1 MFKFLCAV
9 LLSICSAMSAWA
21 ASAPIKVL
29 IFSKTADYR
38 HASIPAGIS
47 ALEELGALHGW
58 DVDAT
63 ENASQF
69 NDDNLKRYDVVV
81 WLNTSGNILDSQ
93 QRTAYERFQQLHKGT
108 VAIHEAGTDT
118 ERDGWPWYRKMASV
132 LFSGHPTIQKATVV
146 VHDQTH
152 PASFGLPVEWEHV
165 DEWYSFASDPRLD
178 PDVHVLASVDERTYD
193 PAEFAMGK
201 GVRDHPVA
209 WYKQYDGGRYF
220 YTSLGHTYE
229 DYRSDCYFRALLT
242 GAIEWA
248 AGRKPDHLVKDTGDA
263 ALIFKE
269 FDGKSPNG
277 VWDRQGP
284 PQPANFKYAVKPD
297 RLEMYANTPL
307 NQHLVREGAAIDPAR
322 PYAVEGKFLIPVVH
336 DDVNSFCVNLNVAGP
351 DGDVRDVNTWSLNV
365 DLHPEGGA
373 VIKFMGFVNGRFT
386 DIGEMETTWGA
397 AGTEYGFRMYVN
409 ADFDGRYQS
418 KRVSMFI
425 TKDNTQLEKF
435 MVDYS
440 SFPYQPDETKSVR
453 LGVNTHEADWV
464 LRDLKVYYLDVPQ
477 RVK

>member
-1 MFKFLCAV
+1 MLKLLCAV
-9 LLSICSAMSAWA
+9 LLALSSTMSAWA
-21 ASAPIKVL
+21 ASLPLKVL

-38 HASIPAGIS
+38 HASIPAGIH

-63 ENASQF
+63 KDASQF
-69 NDDNLKRYDVVV
+69 NDDNLNRYDVVV
-81 WLNTSGNILDSQ
+81 WLNTSGNILDSRQ
-93 QRTAYERFQQLHKGT
+93 KAAYERFQQSHKGT

-118 ERDGWPWYRKMASV
+118 ERDNWPWFRKMASV
-132 LFSGHPTIQKATVV
+132 LFSGHPMIQKATILVQ
-146 VHDQTH
+146 DQTH
-152 PASFGLPVEWEHV
+152 PASFALPLRWDHVE
-165 DEWYSFASDPRLD
+165 EWYNFASNPRLD
-178 PDVHVLASVDERTYD
+178 PDVHVLASVDEETYA
-193 PAEFAMGK
+193 PGEFAMGK
-201 GVRDHPVA
+201 GPKDHPIA

-229 DYRSDCYFRALLT
+229 DYRSDHYFRGLLT

-248 AGRKPDHLVKDTGDA
+248 GGRRPDHLVRDTDDA

-277 VWDRQGP
+277 VWDRQAP
-284 PQPANFKYAVKPD
+284 PQPADFKYAVKPGA
-297 RLEMYANTPL
+297 LEMYANTPL
-307 NQHLVREGAAIDPAR
+307 NQHLVREGVAIDPSR
-322 PYAVEGKFLIPVVH
+322 PYAVEGKLTIPALG
-336 DDVNSFCVNLNVAGP
+336 DDANSFCVNLNVAGP
-351 DGDVRDVNTWSLNV
+351 DGDVSNVNTWSLNV
-365 DLHPEGGA
+365 DLHQEGGA

-386 DIGEMETTWGA
+386 EIGQVETSWGA

-409 ADFDGRYQS
+409 ADYDGRYES
-418 KRVSMFI
+418 KRVSMFV
-425 TKDNTQLEKF
+425 TKGNTQLEKL

-440 SFPYQPDETKSVR
+440 SFPYQPDGAKSVR

-477 RVK
+477 NVK